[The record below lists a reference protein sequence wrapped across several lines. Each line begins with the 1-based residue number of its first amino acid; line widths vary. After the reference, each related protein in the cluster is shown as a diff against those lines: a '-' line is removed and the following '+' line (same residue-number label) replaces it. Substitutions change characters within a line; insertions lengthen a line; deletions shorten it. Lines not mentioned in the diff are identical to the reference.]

1 MGFCVEFASFL
12 CLLTYANTQSSLPKL
27 FTQST
32 SFIFQNLDYL
42 TKHETKSEKLELD
55 ESTRQKLHKIIS
67 EPDIEADIAWI
78 EVSNLLKKF
87 IAFFLKKNLISASHQ
102 KPLRQSFHPYPHR
115 SNSGSLYGKDHRR
128 VIPAEQDQV
137 GEVLATSYALPRIT

>member
-87 IAFFLKKNLISASHQ
+87 IAFFLKKKSNFSITSKTPSTKLSSVPSQ
-102 KPLRQSFHPYPHR
+102 KQFWITVWKRPSTGH
-115 SNSGSLYGKDHRR
+115 
-128 VIPAEQDQV
+128 
-137 GEVLATSYALPRIT
+137 TS